1 MDEKKITITRKKFE
15 VQKDILNSEKIIEEE
30 AHKIK
35 KIFVLNLA
43 LDYWFQNNVQKIGFH
58 FLKNLKKNY
67 DKLSLLK
74 LAYEK
79 IQKIFKKREL
89 EATKEF
95 MKNFLQKFATK
106 KRLFEFN
113 CFQNMQQ
120 TRFPIHKSELVISS
134 SPEKKFKQ
142 VYKIYKDQIKEN
154 NFKHKLLKQ
163 HDLNYFFDKQN
174 SVYAIFKNLLIA
186 RQRIYRTCFKNI
198 SKYALNTVSPEEMT
212 GFKGFSKYSIVLLP
226 FKGKANIIIIVK
238 PF

>member
-1 MDEKKITITRKKFE
+1 
-15 VQKDILNSEKIIEEE
+15 
-30 AHKIK
+30 
-35 KIFVLNLA
+35 
-43 LDYWFQNNVQKIGFH
+43 
-58 FLKNLKKNY
+58 
-67 DKLSLLK
+67 
-74 LAYEK
+74 
-79 IQKIFKKREL
+79 
-89 EATKEF
+89 
-95 MKNFLQKFATK
+95 
-106 KRLFEFN
+106 
-113 CFQNMQQ
+113 MQQ

-198 SKYALNTVSPEEMT
+198 IKYALNTVSPEEMT

-226 FKGKANIIIIVK
+226 FKGKSNIN
-238 PF
+238 